1 MARIWIG
8 RGNLIL
14 EKKGHLTPRFGDKY
28 ILDVLH
34 MILQEYYRREAPL
47 SYGETILSL
56 NNFEYEIDELK
67 KKKKKKKCP

>member
-1 MARIWIG
+1 M
-8 RGNLIL
+8 
-14 EKKGHLTPRFGDKY
+14 TPRFGDKY

-47 SYGETILSL
+47 SNGETILSL

-67 KKKKKKKCP
+67 KKKKKKKKVSIIRAPHKTGQGE